1 MKRCQGREGRRHRR
15 HAAAAGPN
23 SERPESSLAS
33 TQARIAPSGAADP
46 EGHDE
51 PRPVGVA
58 EIGNALGPALQETE
72 QTKAQ
77 LREKEAHFAAV
88 LNSVTDAI
96 ILVDSTHRIRL
107 FNRAAER
114 VFRLPAP
121 DAIGQPAER
130 FLSNHF
136 RSALR
141 SLSPGHSTVGQCV
154 GRPVAGVRAN
164 GEEFPME
171 ASVVP
176 AQGNGEALYAVVLRD
191 MTERQRSEG
200 ALRRLARVVEEV
212 AESVFIT
219 DREGR
224 IEYVNPA
231 FERQTGYTRA
241 EAVNRTPAIVKS
253 GKHDQAFYENLW
265 RTILSGEPFRAVF
278 TNQRK
283 TGELYY
289 DLQTITPLRDEHG
302 VISHFV
308 AASRDITERKRAEQA
323 LLNLNKQLE
332 REAERIAHALHDEA
346 GQFLTAAHIALAEL
360 VRDLPSSARQRVA
373 EAREHLNQVEE
384 QLRGLSRELRPRI
397 LEDLGLPAAL
407 EFLAQGVMRRT
418 GIAVA
423 MEVALDERLPRI
435 VETTLYRLA
444 QEALTNASR
453 HAQATRID
461 VRLAREGRTVRC
473 VVRDNGI
480 GFDVPDVLDRRGDS
494 RLGLVGVRDRLEA
507 LGGTL
512 RIDSIPGQGTEL
524 HVFVPLEP

>member
-1 MKRCQGREGRRHRR
+1 
-15 HAAAAGPN
+15 
-23 SERPESSLAS
+23 
-33 TQARIAPSGAADP
+33 
-46 EGHDE
+46 
-51 PRPVGVA
+51 
-58 EIGNALGPALQETE
+58 
-72 QTKAQ
+72 
-77 LREKEAHFAAV
+77 
-88 LNSVTDAI
+88 
-96 ILVDSTHRIRL
+96 
-107 FNRAAER
+107 
-114 VFRLPAP
+114 
-121 DAIGQPAER
+121 
-130 FLSNHF
+130 
-136 RSALR
+136 
-141 SLSPGHSTVGQCV
+141 
-154 GRPVAGVRAN
+154 
-164 GEEFPME
+164 
-171 ASVVP
+171 
-176 AQGNGEALYAVVLRD
+176 
-191 MTERQRSEG
+191 
-200 ALRRLARVVEEV
+200 
-212 AESVFIT
+212 VFIT

-323 LLNLNKQLE
+323 LLNLNKQME
-332 REAERIAHALHDEA
+332 REAERIAQALHDEA